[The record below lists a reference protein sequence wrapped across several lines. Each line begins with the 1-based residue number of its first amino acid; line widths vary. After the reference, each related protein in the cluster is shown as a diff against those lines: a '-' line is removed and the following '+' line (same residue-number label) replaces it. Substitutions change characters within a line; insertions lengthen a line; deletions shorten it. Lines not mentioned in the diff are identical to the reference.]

1 LGAAGPLALLI
12 VEKIKLLLLLGKQYL
27 QRMNNLRRLLERL
40 REWLFGQPQPANLKL
55 RIFEQNVYTMVN
67 NICLSTDM
75 KTLYLIDDGRA
86 ISFPLDQR
94 SGILIGTLRGQL
106 TAATAFELPKT
117 MEADAEMTTSPGSTT
132 LVMSA
137 TKDKELVRLST
148 RKTAWSAVFHPGRM
162 QLSLVGATEVEIRQA
177 DEEPVDY
184 KADIV
189 SFNLKENTL
198 NIRRVGETMLVRC
211 LPNQIEK
218 E

>member
-1 LGAAGPLALLI
+1 
-12 VEKIKLLLLLGKQYL
+12 
-27 QRMNNLRRLLERL
+27 MNNLRRLLERL
-40 REWLFGQPQPANLKL
+40 REWLFDQSQPANLEL

-94 SGILIGTLRGQL
+94 SGILIGTLQGQL
-106 TAATAFELPKT
+106 TAATAFELPKSIE
-117 MEADAEMTTSPGSTT
+117 EADPGMVAGSRSTT

-137 TKDKELVRLST
+137 TKNKELVRLST
-148 RKTAWSAVFHPGRM
+148 QKTAWSAVFHPGRM

-184 KADIV
+184 KAEIV
-189 SFNLKENTL
+189 SFDLKENTL
-198 NIRRVGETMLVRC
+198 NIRRIGELLLIRC

-218 E
+218 K

>member
-1 LGAAGPLALLI
+1 
-12 VEKIKLLLLLGKQYL
+12 
-27 QRMNNLRRLLERL
+27 
-40 REWLFGQPQPANLKL
+40 
-55 RIFEQNVYTMVN
+55 MVN

-106 TAATAFELPKT
+106 TAATAFELPKPIE
-117 MEADAEMTTSPGSTT
+117 EADPGMIAGATSTT

-137 TKDKELVRLST
+137 TKNKEQVRLST

-177 DEEPVDY
+177 GEEPVDY
-184 KADIV
+184 KAEIV
-189 SFNLKENTL
+189 SFNLKDNAL
-198 NIRRVGETMLVRC
+198 NIRRTGETLLIRC

-218 E
+218 G

>member
-1 LGAAGPLALLI
+1 MGAVGPLALLI
-12 VEKIKLLLLLGKQYL
+12 IEKIKLLLLLGRQYS

-40 REWLFGQPQPANLKL
+40 REWLFGQSKPANLKL

-117 MEADAEMTTSPGSTT
+117 IEAEPDMTTSPGSTT

-137 TKDKELVRLST
+137 TKNKEQVRLST

-162 QLSLVGATEVEIRQA
+162 QLSLVGATEVEIRKP

-184 KADIV
+184 KAEIV

-198 NIRRVGETMLVRC
+198 NIRRIDETLLIRC

-218 E
+218 D